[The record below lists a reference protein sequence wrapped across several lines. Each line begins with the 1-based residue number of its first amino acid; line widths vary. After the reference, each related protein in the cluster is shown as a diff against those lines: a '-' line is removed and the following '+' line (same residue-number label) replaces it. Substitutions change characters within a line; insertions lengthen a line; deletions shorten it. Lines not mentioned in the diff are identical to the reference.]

1 MAQSHLTVLDDNL
14 KSASKIVSK
23 VPPHG
28 CNTELQELCLKAYI
42 LLSHAALEVYF
53 EDACLNAA
61 TEAVGKYKNS
71 GTITKSLLGL
81 VSSKVLRDVRTKNA
95 KKLASDAVSN
105 IAVFS
110 TEALTAY
117 AKRVKDNNGIK
128 GENIRSLLVP
138 VGVEPEV
145 EEISAF
151 NALNTFGTSRG
162 DIAHKFLGIKTQHT
176 LSSVNSS
183 LKTIRDG
190 IDVYEAALSVALS

>member
-1 MAQSHLTVLDDNL
+1 MAQSHVTALDDNL
-14 KSASKIVSK
+14 KSAAKIAAK
-23 VPPHG
+23 VPLHG

-53 EDACLNAA
+53 EDTCLHAA
-61 TEAVGKYKNS
+61 NEAVNKYKNAGS
-71 GTITKSLLGL
+71 ITKSLLGL
-81 VSSKVLRDVRTKNA
+81 VSSKVLRDVRTKSA
-95 KKLASDAVSN
+95 KRLASDAVSN
-105 IAVFS
+105 ISVFS

-117 AKRVKDNNGIK
+117 SKRVKDNNGIK
-128 GENIRSLLVP
+128 GENIRALLVP
-138 VGVEPEV
+138 VGVEPEI

-176 LSSVNSS
+176 LSSVNSN

-190 IDVYEAALSVALS
+190 IDVYEAALTAALT